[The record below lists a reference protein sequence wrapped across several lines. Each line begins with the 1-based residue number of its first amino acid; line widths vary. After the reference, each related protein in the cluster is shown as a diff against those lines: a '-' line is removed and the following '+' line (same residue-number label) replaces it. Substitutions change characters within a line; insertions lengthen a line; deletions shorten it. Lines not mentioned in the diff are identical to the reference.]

1 MLATSLPIAATPN
14 PAASGTLNAKPS
26 EGGLRQKC
34 RRRSSPVVD
43 RQGQQRQ
50 CLGVQPRRQDTEG
63 CSPRRVH
70 RQEAIV
76 CPHPLRSPTQQ
87 LPPRKRK
94 RCGASRRRYKS
105 SHKLPSGKKLSAIEL
120 IQALRRGRGTG
131 GKLDWD
137 IPSVDLEEWKTT
149 LTAPEVKIAEAQM
162 KRISRKIFT
171 TKHGPIAGHWSRH
184 ERQHRRLL
192 SLYPRNPYVQMVGD
206 GISFTM
212 SGIPEQ
218 PRLPRPKLQRRDLRI
233 LTLCVLNWLT
243 MGLAKPITK
252 SKWQQHLQG

>member
-1 MLATSLPIAATPN
+1 MELAPALAGADKAVGVDAMAGAGTTAGRVTLQTAATAMRAQDQAKADASTLAKQLSSEISKGLQSISQNFRKGGLVLATSLPIAATPN

-76 CPHPLRSPTQQ
+76 CPHHSRPPPQQ
-87 LPPRKRK
+87 LLPRKRK

-131 GKLDWD
+131 GNR
-137 IPSVDLEEWKTT
+137 STGT
-149 LTAPEVKIAEAQM
+149 SHQS
-162 KRISRKIFT
+162 ISRSGRLRSLHPK
-171 TKHGPIAGHWSRH
+171 SRLW
-184 ERQHRRLL
+184 RR
-192 SLYPRNPYVQMVGD
+192 R
-206 GISFTM
+206 
-212 SGIPEQ
+212 
-218 PRLPRPKLQRRDLRI
+218 
-233 LTLCVLNWLT
+233 
-243 MGLAKPITK
+243 
-252 SKWQQHLQG
+252 